1 MVQHKKTTAERW
13 IDPNTRDS
21 AGSPVMGVRGKYE
34 SPVRDQSRVFFIV
47 FSIKCLPV
55 DHQSLNDTL
64 PTHRRQLSAN
74 IADSDH
80 PDKGP
85 QKIILMDRGW
95 GFDLDS
101 VVMMAWS
108 YREGLLYALYCALG
122 DSCYLCSVAHR
133 LTCFEI
139 ADD

>member
-1 MVQHKKTTAERW
+1 M
-13 IDPNTRDS
+13 PNLSYLRLGNSPCGPNRDYL
-21 AGSPVMGVRGKYE
+21 GHYPI
-34 SPVRDQSRVFFIV
+34 F

-108 YREGLLYALYCALG
+108 DREGLLYALYGALG
-122 DSCYLCSVAHR
+122 DSRYLCSVAHR